1 MHLANTHTVINAFIH
16 ICEIAGKS
24 LEIKVYGNHYLSYG

>member
-1 MHLANTHTVINAFIH
+1 MHLANTHKVITAFIH

-24 LEIKVYGNHYLSYG
+24 LEIKFESNHYLSYG